1 MVHPYHLLPLPTHY
15 NITLSTTN
23 TKLCEKHTQTPR
35 TSNVFQ
41 RHCNR
46 MSSFLYQ
53 SAHLRRRLNFDLA
66 APSASCAIIKVY
78 PVRLELFRPSVGRG
92 SCNKPGYSSF
102 SHVQDRRCCFTP
114 DRWAE
119 ISPTRIKLK
128 QTTKQ
133 RWSTFRNSTKI
144 SILVYGEVW
153 SLNSVKLQDSTLS
166 HYYWLNN
173 MIKGHW
179 DLKLSLFLWQFWFA
193 MRSSDVTNIHSD
205 FIQSAIWL

>member
-1 MVHPYHLLPLPTHY
+1 
-15 NITLSTTN
+15 
-23 TKLCEKHTQTPR
+23 
-35 TSNVFQ
+35 
-41 RHCNR
+41 

-119 ISPTRIKLK
+119 ISPTRTKLK